1 MIPKTVGFSVAD
13 AWAGRLTW
21 SRSFRKYG
29 GKPVLIIEQKPQART
44 LAGHCGFTDAAI
56 VKGYYG
62 CEWKL
67 PPYRNKVR
75 VIGAGPLCQAFSAA
89 GKQNPHDQRAFCF
102 VDTASVLEWCGAD
115 IAILE
120 ITTEFAGKD
129 EDHNHCT
136 RAVRVMAIRGMIVRA
151 IDQLS
156 LPRLGGPVARKR
168 SFFTFHSNR
177 LYLALPT
184 PKPIP
189 QNQAPGCIY
198 DFLLPVQQVPRWTL
212 LAGTFTATASNVGDT
227 DPYKPRTGGYL
238 YFNEERAVIQGA
250 LVRIEAPLAR
260 SRDVDPLS
268 WWRLLRK
275 SVNGFELLLADRKRP
290 LKVNLLSQD
299 QIVEVRSEKIP
310 VASPGH
316 PLISFRAWGE
326 PPLGPCSAVRD
337 DRLDE
342 WFPENAPVVRT
353 LTPKELFQAMDPERG
368 AEEHDLLLAA
378 GTSRG
383 ELYSLVGESIAKR
396 MTDAVAERTQQE
408 LSSFDHLVATGRAD
422 PDPPAQPAQH
432 WVTVAAEEFATIKEA
447 WERTSPTPSPS
458 PPLVE
463 CASRAGGYGTPPP
476 GRSLA
481 VGPRQ
486 PKTEGNKIGSAVE
499 RGQSSH
505 YVPRICAPQP
515 AIGSG

>member
-1 MIPKTVGFSVAD
+1 M
-13 AWAGRLTW
+13 
-21 SRSFRKYG
+21 
-29 GKPVLIIEQKPQART
+29 
-44 LAGHCGFTDAAI
+44 
-56 VKGYYG
+56 
-62 CEWKL
+62 
-67 PPYRNKVR
+67 
-75 VIGAGPLCQAFSAA
+75 
-89 GKQNPHDQRAFCF
+89 
-102 VDTASVLEWCGAD
+102 
-115 IAILE
+115 
-120 ITTEFAGKD
+120 
-129 EDHNHCT
+129 
-136 RAVRVMAIRGMIVRA
+136 
-151 IDQLS
+151 
-156 LPRLGGPVARKR
+156 ARKR
-168 SFFTFHSNR
+168 SFFTFHSKR
-177 LYLALPT
+177 MYLALPT

-238 YFNEERAVIQGA
+238 YFNEKRAVIQGA

-342 WFPENAPVVRT
+342 RFPENAPVVRI

-422 PDPPAQPAQH
+422 PNPPAQPAQH

-476 GRSLA
+476 RALACSGSPTTQNGREQNRLSGGTSTVEPLRTTNMCTSTRYWLRLIGAMIAKKGTSRWWEPQWYCLVSLL
-481 VGPRQ
+481 PRTLPGLWPLLFQ
-486 PKTEGNKIGSAVE
+486 NHALRTSPPPCGWRSPNC
-499 RGQSSH
+499 RCQSHRRPGRPGRPFPHRTSVSLRSQTRTQLANEEPWV
-505 YVPRICAPQP
+505 YFCTA
-515 AIGSG
+515 